1 MTFRESC
8 LTFEAARH
16 SYIRLLEGIRTLVWL
31 SDAALVREGCG
42 GGFFGISCICREDE
56 TERAFKKIM
65 PFLIQNVNPDGVA
78 YRKIK

>member
-1 MTFRESC
+1 M
-8 LTFEAARH
+8 LP
-16 SYIRLLEGIRTLVWL
+16 LLEKGVEEVFLEFPVY
-31 SDAALVREGCG
+31 V
-42 GGFFGISCICREDE
+42 EDE